1 MKIKP
6 SLRDKGL
13 GACLWTC
20 NWKGIFLQTVCL
32 LNIDEHCLK
41 DSSSAVIHKAVFSC
55 VVAVK
60 PDVDVVVEVVKEKER
75 ETGVVRDRNS

>member
-1 MKIKP
+1 
-6 SLRDKGL
+6 
-13 GACLWTC
+13 
-20 NWKGIFLQTVCL
+20 
-32 LNIDEHCLK
+32 NIDEHCLK